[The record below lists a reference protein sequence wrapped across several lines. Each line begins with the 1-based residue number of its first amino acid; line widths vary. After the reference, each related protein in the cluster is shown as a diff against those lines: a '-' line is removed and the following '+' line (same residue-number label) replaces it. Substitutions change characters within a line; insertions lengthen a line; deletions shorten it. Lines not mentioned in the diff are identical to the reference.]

1 MSTMPK
7 NYKWMMSRFEKV
19 LSAHQ
24 ELGKA
29 LYETGPLDKKTAQLV
44 KLAAAAATG
53 SEGGVHSHSKRALE
67 AGASKDEIYHTL
79 ILLTSSVGF
88 SNAAAAVSWARDLL
102 ENEA

>member
-1 MSTMPK
+1 MPTMPK
-7 NYKWMMSRFEKV
+7 NYKWMMTRFENV

-24 ELGKA
+24 DLGKS
-29 LYETGPLDKKTAQLV
+29 LYEAGPLDKKTAQLV

-67 AGASKDEIYHTL
+67 AGASEDEIYHTL

-88 SNAAAAVSWARDLL
+88 SNAAAAVSWARDIL
-102 ENEA
+102 EG